1 MLSSH
6 PVAIHGLRMKAPVHD
21 KALHREDSDP
31 VVGDDGPMTPAEHLR
46 QLIDEILEGDES
58 ADAARR
64 LESVLAE
71 NFLETQL
78 FEELTE
84 TLALYSPGAEPPYVG
99 PAELRER
106 LISVLHDLD
115 QLLREQTK

>member
-1 MLSSH
+1 
-6 PVAIHGLRMKAPVHD
+6 
-21 KALHREDSDP
+21 
-31 VVGDDGPMTPAEHLR
+31 MTPAEHLR